1 MDLISPMLHALDKIE
16 APPPEPKPTKCGTPC
31 QDFQDAV
38 CEPCE
43 SPVKGKDCSSW
54 SECTRGDP
62 GDWARE
68 VVCGGCDWKEVPHGK
83 GLPL

>member
-31 QDFQDAV
+31 QDFIREV
-38 CEPCE
+38 CEPCK
-43 SPVKGKDCSSW
+43 SPNKGRDCSEW
-54 SECTRGDP
+54 SYCLAGDP

-68 VVCGGCDWKEVPHGK
+68 VMCEGCDWKEVPHGSC
-83 GLPL
+83 